1 MNINLTCVC
10 IFSENTKYKAWITCT
25 KFIWYWFATWPN
37 PWISLSP
44 LHFIRR
50 KPIILGVKILL
61 QDVWV
66 FYFHALQWLELHSG
80 KNYRLYVSKIWRSF
94 FFFYSHLLIFYRPL
108 IPENK
113 TLQCQIPFDLETS
126 LIIKKKHYLYLELNH
141 VPRDFQ
147 LIISLKYIKWCSKK
161 IKEKLMLIISW
172 RIESI
177 MKSRLSSIG

>member
-61 QDVWV
+61 QDVWA
-66 FYFHALQWLELHSG
+66 FTSMLSNG
-80 KNYRLYVSKIWRSF
+80 SNYIQVRTIGFMSAKYGDLF

-126 LIIKKKHYLYLELNH
+126 LIIKKKALPL
-141 VPRDFQ
+141 
-147 LIISLKYIKWCSKK
+147 
-161 IKEKLMLIISW
+161 SW
-172 RIESI
+172 A
-177 MKSRLSSIG
+177 KSRSKRFSTHYFFKIYQMMLKEDKRKINAHNFLKNRVYFEKQTK

>member
-1 MNINLTCVC
+1 MVCNVTKSLNLSESFTFYKEEANYSWCKDFASGCV
-10 IFSENTKYKAWITCT
+10 
-25 KFIWYWFATWPN
+25 
-37 PWISLSP
+37 
-44 LHFIRR
+44 
-50 KPIILGVKILL
+50 G
-61 QDVWV
+61 

-172 RIESI
+172 RIESTL
-177 MKSRLSSIG
+177 KSRLSSIG